1 MATMSPFDGLRIPRD
16 LICEFFAVFSRFEF
30 TLKESGFMCVN
41 RNGHAAPDWRGFAA
55 SAVASLNVDA
65 GSDLAH
71 AIDYLNNDPPQVQ
84 VSAQGWSRLP
94 LRGSTAI
101 ERAIDAIQ
109 RVRNNLFHGGKHTPH
124 SPNGRDEK
132 LVRLS
137 LLVLNACLMQDENLR
152 ITYEQT
158 NF

>member
-1 MATMSPFDGLRIPRD
+1 MSPFDGLRIPRD
-16 LICEFFAVFSRFEF
+16 LLCEFFAVFSRFEF
-30 TLKESGFMCVN
+30 TLKEQGFMYVN
-41 RNGHAAPDWRGFAA
+41 RNGRAAPDWCGFAA
-55 SAVASLNVDA
+55 SAAASLNVDA

-124 SPNGRDEK
+124 SPEGRDEK

-152 ITYEQT
+152 TTYEQT
-158 NF
+158 NFK